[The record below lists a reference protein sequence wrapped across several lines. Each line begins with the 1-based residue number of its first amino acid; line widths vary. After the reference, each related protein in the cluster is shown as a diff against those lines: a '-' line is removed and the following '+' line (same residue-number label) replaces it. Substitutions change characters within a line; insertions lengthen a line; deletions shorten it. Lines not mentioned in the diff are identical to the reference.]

1 MGNEDKNLENT
12 GSLDANTESIQKIM
26 EKAITDESFKKRLV
40 ESPDMVLD
48 EYGVSGIARIMIRS
62 LSEEDYDKLT
72 PENIAEYFAAESA
85 VYTPDIDDSMPIEY
99 YDEDDL

>member
-1 MGNEDKNLENT
+1 MGNEDKNLDNS

-40 ESPDMVLD
+40 ESPDEVLD

-72 PENIAEYFAAESA
+72 PENITEYFAAESA